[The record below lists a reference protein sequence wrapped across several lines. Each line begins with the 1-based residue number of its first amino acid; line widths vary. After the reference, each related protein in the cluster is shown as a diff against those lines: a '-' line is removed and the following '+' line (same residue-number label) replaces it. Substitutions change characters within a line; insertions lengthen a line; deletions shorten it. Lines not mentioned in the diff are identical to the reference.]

1 MTWPTWGNLM
11 WFGAGVAT
19 MLFIAAWLGAPPR
32 VTEKEERDEMRRQAK
47 LAHGLTV
54 TNTGKPDVWT
64 EFKDFEPEEE

>member
-32 VTEKEERDEMRRQAK
+32 VTEKEERDHWRK
-47 LAHGLTV
+47 LAEL
-54 TNTGKPDVWT
+54 K
-64 EFKDFEPEEE
+64 EE